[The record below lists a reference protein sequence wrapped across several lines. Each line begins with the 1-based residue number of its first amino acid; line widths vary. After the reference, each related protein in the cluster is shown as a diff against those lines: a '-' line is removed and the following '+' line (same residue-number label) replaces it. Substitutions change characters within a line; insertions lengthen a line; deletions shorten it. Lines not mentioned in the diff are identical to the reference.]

1 MRKTKLLALLCA
13 GILCVNCFS
22 GIPVYGHTKTNGEKV
37 KEKYEE
43 RVENKKAKEEDIIIQ
58 NKLNQKYKKLEDE
71 MTISQKSNGEVE
83 YEDYYAGA
91 YIDEEQLVVCV
102 TDDADIPKDAIGD
115 EYRIVKNS
123 YNEMDEIVEE
133 IGDKYSKLYGKYSND
148 TEEYVLLNSI
158 TGFGIDEGQ
167 NLIEVDIIELNEE
180 KEKMFHRLFGK
191 YDCVKLQN
199 TEGKQKDCTAYKPGR
214 AIYVITRKEGINVYC
229 QKGSMGYRAYRN
241 TASGERR
248 YGFVTCGHSFMD
260 SVDGKVYTSL
270 DLNTVIGKVGK
281 TQYSDSVDA
290 AFIRLADG
298 NTVSNKVQYADAKG
312 NDTSNGDTI
321 TSFTYMLS
329 VAKGA
334 TVYKVGATSF
344 KTSAKVLNTKYT
356 YTINGVKFTN
366 LTKTEEFCQK
376 GDSGGLVYTYYDSQY
391 QPCGIV
397 KGKGSEYTVYVK
409 ASEIGNA
416 INAYPY

>member
-1 MRKTKLLALLCA
+1 MRKTRLLALLCA

-43 RVENKKAKEEDIIIQ
+43 RGENNRVKEKDIKIQ
-58 NKLNQKYKKLEDE
+58 NKLNQKYKKLKDE

-91 YIDEEQLVVCV
+91 YINEEQLVVCV
-102 TDDADIPKDAIGD
+102 TDATDILEDAIGD

-133 IGDKYSKLYGKYSND
+133 IGDKYSKLYGTYSND
-148 TEEYVLLNSI
+148 TEEYILLNSI
-158 TGFGIDEGQ
+158 VGFGIDEEK
-167 NLIEVDIIELNEE
+167 NFVEVDILELNEK
-180 KEKMFHRLFGK
+180 KEKIFHKLFGK

-199 TEGKQKDCTAYKPGR
+199 AEGKMKDCTAYKPGR
-214 AIYVITRKEGINVYC
+214 KLYVITEKNGTNIKRAF
-229 QKGSMGYRAYRN
+229 GSMGYRAYRN

-260 SVDGKVYTSL
+260 SVDGKVYTSSA
-270 DLNTVIGKVGK
+270 LNTVIGKVGK
-281 TQYSDSVDA
+281 TQYSGSVDA
-290 AFIRLADG
+290 AFIRLANG
-298 NTVSNKVQYADAKG
+298 NTVSNKVQYDSSG
-312 NDTSNGDTI
+312 STSDGDTI
-321 TSFTYMLS
+321 ASFTYMLS

-334 TVYKVGATSF
+334 TVYKVGATSY

-366 LTKTEEFCQK
+366 LTKTEDFCSP

-397 KGKGSEYTVYVK
+397 KGKGSGYTVYVK